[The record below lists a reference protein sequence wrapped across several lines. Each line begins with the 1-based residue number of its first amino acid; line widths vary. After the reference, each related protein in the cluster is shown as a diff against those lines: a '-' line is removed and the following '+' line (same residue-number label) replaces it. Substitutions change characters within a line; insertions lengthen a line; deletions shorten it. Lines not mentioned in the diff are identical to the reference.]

1 MPPDHHSVPVFHPII
16 FRTSALYRNSTMKTM
31 SQAFLLATAAMAFSL
46 ATPLS
51 VDAAPAKKQAASPAK
66 AKATAAPVAATPAPA
81 ATPSPVRLVER
92 QVSLAELGFTEG
104 LSFTGFSGRRD
115 LFFPVPAG
123 VPVSGIRLDGV
134 LDSAIPGAIRASA
147 QIAIDGRPRWSGV
160 LGTAAVPIGLD
171 VTRAEVGQNFVRVG
185 FNYGAAWTDDRCADQ
200 RLPGGFVTLA
210 PETTLHY
217 SYDPA
222 AITDLRAAM
231 AVLPRQVRI
240 ALSAAPL
247 SRELYEAALVMAAEL
262 TRQGHKVSFLRLPAT
277 LPAAPDTAPADIVIA
292 PSAELAG
299 LAGEGAG
306 TARLLRVGRFPL
318 VALTDSAN
326 AQTALY
332 LTSEWRSLAGSG
344 AVTPRAS
351 LSPEKTDP
359 NAIPFSRLGL
369 GQGVQDVVDRGE
381 WQLRF
386 DYDMVPKGMRPAA
399 LRVELAPGAAMTE
412 QPQLVHIF
420 VNDLLLRSV
429 TLEGGAQARTIS
441 LPLPEG
447 LLGRSNAIRIV
458 LQRQPVAGNCKDAP
472 LASPAQLLPG
482 SAVELAPDTA
492 KPADFYALGSAFAE
506 GLAVVV
512 PQAALADPAS
522 SLTLAAHVLEGLSA
536 GSHGIQVVL
545 DAGKMPERPFL
556 LLPGAKLPAGIAV
569 PVAMEEGFVK
579 VVDRQKRLLLD
590 VSGTP
595 GLLVAQLAEAGGQP
609 GLVLQSGGKGP
620 VPLPAKL
627 PLDKGNVAFADATG
641 LLMGLDTVRERAV
654 RVEVGE
660 PSAWADWVDRFRILL
675 VAGVWVALT
684 AAVAGIAARWYR
696 GRSKPKA

>member
-1 MPPDHHSVPVFHPII
+1 
-16 FRTSALYRNSTMKTM
+16 MKTM
-31 SQAFLLATAAMAFSL
+31 SQALVAATAAMAFSL
-46 ATPLS
+46 IAPLS
-51 VDAAPAKKQAASPAK
+51 GIAAPAKKP
-66 AKATAAPVAATPAPA
+66 TAATPVKPKTATPAPVISGGASTA
-81 ATPSPVRLVER
+81 AVTPTPAHLVER

-123 VPVSGIRLDGV
+123 VPVSGVRLDGV

-160 LGTAAVPIGLD
+160 LGTAIMPVGLD
-171 VTRAEVGQNFVRVG
+171 VAPTEAGQGFVRVG
-185 FNYGAAWTDDRCADQ
+185 FNYGAAWSDDRCADQ

-210 PETTLHY
+210 PETALRY

-222 AITDLRAAM
+222 VITDLRAAM

-247 SRELYEAALVMAAEL
+247 SRELFEAALVMAAEL
-262 TRQGHKVSFLRLPAT
+262 THQGHKVSFSRLPAA
-277 LPAAPDTAPADIVIA
+277 LPTSPDTSPADIVIA
-292 PSAELAG
+292 PAVELKG
-299 LAGEGAG
+299 LTGDGTG
-306 TARLLRVGRFPL
+306 TARLLHAGRFPL
-318 VALTDSAN
+318 VALTDGAN

-332 LTSEWRSLAGSG
+332 LTSQWRALAGG
-344 AVTPRAS
+344 TAVTPRAS

-359 NAIPFSRLGL
+359 EAIPFSRLGL

-386 DYDMVPKGMRPAA
+386 DYDMLPKGMRPAA
-399 LRVELAPGAAMTE
+399 LRVELAPGAAMTD
-412 QPQLVHIF
+412 QPQLAHIF

-429 TLEGGAQARTIS
+429 TLEDGGQARAIS
-441 LPLPEG
+441 LPLPDG

-472 LASPAQLLPG
+472 LASPAQLLPD
-482 SAVELAPDTA
+482 SAVELTRDAGLPG
-492 KPADFYALGSAFAE
+492 DFYALGSAFAD
-506 GLAVVV
+506 GLTVVV
-512 PQAALADPAS
+512 PQAALADPIT
-522 SLTLAAHVLEGLSA
+522 SLTLAANVLEGLSD
-536 GSHGIQVVL
+536 GSHGLQVAL
-545 DAGKMPERPFL
+545 DTGKAPDRPFL
-556 LLPGAKLPAGIAV
+556 LLPGVKLPADIAL
-569 PVAMEEGFVK
+569 PVAMAEGFVK

-595 GLLVAQLAEAGGQP
+595 GLLVVQLAQAGGQP
-609 GLVLQSGGKGP
+609 GLVLQSGGWGP
-620 VPLPAKL
+620 VPVPAKL
-627 PLDKGNVAFADATG
+627 ALDKGNVAFADATG

>member
-1 MPPDHHSVPVFHPII
+1 
-16 FRTSALYRNSTMKTM
+16 MKTM
-31 SQAFLLATAAMAFSL
+31 SQALLLATAAMAFPL
-46 ATPLS
+46 AVPLS
-51 VDAAPAKKQAASPAK
+51 AAAPAKKQV
-66 AKATAAPVAATPAPA
+66 AAPVKAKKIPVAAPAVTPAATPAPA
-81 ATPSPVRLVER
+81 PVRLVER
-92 QVSLAELGFTEG
+92 RISLAELGFKEG

-123 VPVSGIRLDGV
+123 VPVSGVRLDGV

-160 LGTAAVPIGLD
+160 LGTAAIPIGLD
-171 VTRAEVGQNFVRVG
+171 VARAEAGQDFVRVG
-185 FNYGAAWTDDRCADQ
+185 FNYGAAWSDDRCADQ

-210 PETTLHY
+210 PETALHY

-247 SRELYEAALVMAAEL
+247 SRELYEAALVMAVEL
-262 TRQGHKVSFLRLPAT
+262 THQGHKVSFLRLPAT
-277 LPAAPDTAPADIVIA
+277 LPAATETALADIVVA

-299 LAGEGAG
+299 LTGEGTG
-306 TARLLRVGRFPL
+306 PARLMRAGRFPL
-318 VALTDSAN
+318 VALTDGAS

-332 LTSEWRSLAGSG
+332 LTSPWRALAGSAG
-344 AVTPRAS
+344 VTPRAS

-359 NAIPFSRLGL
+359 DSIPFSRLGL
-369 GQGVQDVVDRGE
+369 GQGVQEVVDRGE
-381 WQLRF
+381 WQLRL
-386 DYDMVPKGMRPAA
+386 DYDMLPKGKRPSA
-399 LRVELAPGAAMTE
+399 LRVELSPGAAMTE
-412 QPQLVHIF
+412 QPQLAHIF

-482 SAVELAPDTA
+482 SAVELTPDA
-492 KPADFYALGSAFAE
+492 GQPNDFYALGSAFGD
-506 GLAVVV
+506 GLTVVV
-512 PQAALADPAS
+512 PQAALADPAM
-522 SLTLAAHVLEGLSA
+522 SLALAAVVLDGLST
-536 GSHGIQVVL
+536 GSHGLQVAL
-545 DAGKMPERPFL
+545 DTGKAPDRPFL
-556 LLPGAKLPAGIAV
+556 LLPGAKVPAGTSL

-609 GLVLQSGGKGP
+609 GLVLQSGGKGSVP
-620 VPLPAKL
+620 VPVKL
-627 PLDKGNVAFADATG
+627 ALDKGNVAFADATG

-675 VAGVWVALT
+675 VAGVWVVLT